1 MARLEDFILDDGDT
15 EEIHQK
21 KTRIL
26 QRYRTAVRRE
36 WFRRQGA
43 LKRLLREAGAG
54 DFPTALKPVEN
65 IAGSSGVARPPL
77 RGNTSSPLTGS
88 PVASPLTESITNF
101 GRKAMPERDDEN
113 KAQSDQLRSS
123 SGADTFDGYDLPTSG
138 QASPAQAS
146 SCEPPARSNPIL
158 P

>member
-65 IAGSSGVARPPL
+65 IAGSSGVA
-77 RGNTSSPLTGS
+77 PLTLSGS
-88 PVASPLTESITNF
+88 PGLALATRLQGRPRRRLLTA
-101 GRKAMPERDDEN
+101 GCRPWYKVKAP
-113 KAQSDQLRSS
+113 
-123 SGADTFDGYDLPTSG
+123 
-138 QASPAQAS
+138 
-146 SCEPPARSNPIL
+146 
-158 P
+158 